1 MSLNSFSYSPHPNF
15 SSILVG
21 PLLLAGFNRGATEI
35 TQFWVCL
42 ATPIRY
48 FPTPATQAHL
58 VFLVI
63 SVHTPAICHTARA
76 RKEQLHTY
84 RACVHGPIGGTQER
98 LGSGCLSELG
108 CCLK

>member
-1 MSLNSFSYSPHPNF
+1 MSLNSFSYSPHPNL

-58 VFLVI
+58 VLSFVYTPQRFVTLPGPGRSSSTLTELAFMDQ
-63 SVHTPAICHTARA
+63 SVGLRRGLALAA
-76 RKEQLHTY
+76 
-84 RACVHGPIGGTQER
+84 
-98 LGSGCLSELG
+98 
-108 CCLK
+108 

>member
-1 MSLNSFSYSPHPNF
+1 MSLDSFSYSPHPNL

-21 PLLLAGFNRGATEI
+21 SLLLAGFNQGATGI

-48 FPTPATQAHL
+48 FLTPGTQVHL

-63 SVHTPAICHTARA
+63 CVHTPAICHTARA
-76 RKEQLHTY
+76 SKKQLHTY
-84 RACVHGPIGGTQER
+84 
-98 LGSGCLSELG
+98 
-108 CCLK
+108 